1 MDWERGRGGLK
12 DDTFVSG
19 WMVVMSFP
27 DVWRKGKL
35 VRWSRGDE
43 FGFWY
48 VAKRSFREDWTCQSR
63 AQERETPWQVSLQN
77 VFNWWL
83 ILREE
88 MRFSHIL
95 HNEYN
100 VNAPS
105 LPLLLSP
112 APQTHALATDS
123 PKNKMKSSSSL
134 SSFLP
139 RKFSRSELS
148 YFQEVS
154 EFCVCVCAR
163 AHPDKHTNMG
173 LCTHKLSTW
182 WNRVVRQWGHRL
194 WFSWAKAESAQSQAS
209 SFIHCE
215 SGQR

>member
-1 MDWERGRGGLK
+1 
-12 DDTFVSG
+12 
-19 WMVVMSFP
+19 MSFP

-35 VRWSRGDE
+35 MRWSRGDE

-48 VAKRSFREDWTCQSR
+48 VAKRSFRENWTYQSR
-63 AQERETPWQVSLQN
+63 AQERETPWQVSLLN

-105 LPLLLSP
+105 PPPLLSP
-112 APQTHALATDS
+112 APQTHALAMDS
-123 PKNKMKSSSSL
+123 PKNKRKSSSSL

-148 YFQEVS
+148 YSQEVS
-154 EFCVCVCAR
+154 EFCVCVCVCVCACAR
-163 AHPDKHTNMG
+163 ACSPRQACKHGLVHPQSFNMM
-173 LCTHKLSTW
+173 KPW
-182 WNRVVRQWGHRL
+182 L
-194 WFSWAKAESAQSQAS
+194 WFSWVQAESAQSQVS

-215 SGQR
+215 GGQG

>member
-1 MDWERGRGGLK
+1 
-12 DDTFVSG
+12 
-19 WMVVMSFP
+19 MSFP

-35 VRWSRGDE
+35 MRWSRGDE

-48 VAKRSFREDWTCQSR
+48 VAKRSFRENWTYQSR
-63 AQERETPWQVSLQN
+63 AQERETPWQVSLLN

-105 LPLLLSP
+105 PPPLLSP
-112 APQTHALATDS
+112 APQTHALAMDS
-123 PKNKMKSSSSL
+123 PKNKRKSSSSL

-148 YFQEVS
+148 YSQEVS
-154 EFCVCVCAR
+154 EFCVCVCVCVCAR
-163 AHPDKHTNMG
+163 VHASAHPGKHANMG
-173 LCTHKLSTW
+173 LCIHSLSTW
-182 WNRVVRQWGHRL
+182 WNRGCGFPGFKQSLLKARSVVSFTVKVDKGKEFGGFLFIIMQWR
-194 WFSWAKAESAQSQAS
+194 
-209 SFIHCE
+209 
-215 SGQR
+215 

>member
-1 MDWERGRGGLK
+1 
-12 DDTFVSG
+12 
-19 WMVVMSFP
+19 MSFP

-48 VAKRSFREDWTCQSR
+48 VAKRSFREDWTYQSR

-105 LPLLLSP
+105 PPLLLSP

-154 EFCVCVCAR
+154 EFCVCVCVRACSPRQTYKHGLVHAQAFNMMKPCCQRDNGDTGCGFPGLKQSLLKAR
-163 AHPDKHTNMG
+163 PVVSFTVKVDKVKN
-173 LCTHKLSTW
+173 LEDFC
-182 WNRVVRQWGHRL
+182 
-194 WFSWAKAESAQSQAS
+194 S
-209 SFIHCE
+209 S
-215 SGQR
+215 

>member
-1 MDWERGRGGLK
+1 
-12 DDTFVSG
+12 
-19 WMVVMSFP
+19 MSFP

-48 VAKRSFREDWTCQSR
+48 VAKRSFREDWTYQSR

-105 LPLLLSP
+105 PPLLLSP

-163 AHPDKHTNMG
+163 MLTQTNIQTWACA
-173 LCTHKLSTW
+173 CTSFQHDETVLSE
-182 WNRVVRQWGHRL
+182 RQWGHRL

-215 SGQR
+215 GGQSKEFGGFLFIIMQWR

>member
-1 MDWERGRGGLK
+1 
-12 DDTFVSG
+12 
-19 WMVVMSFP
+19 MSFP

-35 VRWSRGDE
+35 MRWSRGDE

-48 VAKRSFREDWTCQSR
+48 VAKRSFRENWTYQSR
-63 AQERETPWQVSLQN
+63 AQERETPWQVSLLN

-105 LPLLLSP
+105 PPPLLSP
-112 APQTHALATDS
+112 APQTHALAMDS
-123 PKNKMKSSSSL
+123 PKNKRKSSSSL

-148 YFQEVS
+148 YSQEVS
-154 EFCVCVCAR
+154 EFCVCVCVCVCVR
-163 AHPDKHTNMG
+163 V
-173 LCTHKLSTW
+173 CT
-182 WNRVVRQWGHRL
+182 RVL
-194 WFSWAKAESAQSQAS
+194 TQAS
-209 SFIHCE
+209 MQTWACASTVFQHDETVAVVFLGSSRVC
-215 SGQR
+215 SKPGQ